1 MPTDTNIG
9 NPEFRE
15 NKWSAEGQAIGF
27 GGDTSAFCYRL
38 KDFSLTFE

>member
-15 NKWSAEGQAIGF
+15 NKWSAEGQTIGYGVTRQPFAIG
-27 GGDTSAFCYRL
+27 
-38 KDFSLTFE
+38 